1 MNPVFF
7 QQVES
12 ILSPERLDAY
22 RQDGAAPAITLA
34 RYLWNMAL
42 CEALY
47 SPLQIAEIA
56 LRNAL
61 HGCLST
67 RFGGA
72 GWYDVIASLPVWQQ
86 RQLSEARQ
94 KLLAERKLVTP
105 GRMVA
110 ELHFGFWTGFFNK
123 SHAGTGLGHALA
135 RLAFAHAP
143 RPERDLKKLDARWK
157 RIRDLRN
164 RIFHHER
171 IIHWKDLGAQ
181 HSSIVAAA
189 QDMSVTTAAL
199 RRMAELNVLLLVCNE
214 KFEPCA
220 ITLPYY
226 RPTNTE
232 LLRRQIEWT
241 PEWKTAMWRQIITAK
256 VRNQAANLAHLKRA
270 HLVLTEIANRCE
282 KPHPVGAT
290 LQSAADEEVRRSS
303 EAPLRPSLATLTASK
318 RAAFLSDSPDAC
330 ESRAA
335 RHYWKHLLPRLSE
348 WQKTD
353 EKRRIPG
360 TRECVNGM
368 LDYGYSILRTA
379 VLRSLAAYGFIAA
392 IGIAHAPKAGSF
404 ALADDL
410 MEPLRPWIDQELRLF
425 LQGGERPMQEWMRQ
439 AVTVLQAEIKIG
451 QAKVR
456 LLNAVDIYVQSFAVA
471 ALARAPFPLR
481 IPMLP

>member
-1 MNPVFF
+1 M
-7 QQVES
+7 S
-12 ILSPERLDAY
+12 YHILHLLSHNLRVRL
-22 RQDGAAPAITLA
+22 
-34 RYLWNMAL
+34 
-42 CEALY
+42 
-47 SPLQIAEIA
+47 
-56 LRNAL
+56 
-61 HGCLST
+61 
-67 RFGGA
+67 
-72 GWYDVIASLPVWQQ
+72 
-86 RQLSEARQ
+86 
-94 KLLAERKLVTP
+94 
-105 GRMVA
+105 
-110 ELHFGFWTGFFNK
+110 
-123 SHAGTGLGHALA
+123 
-135 RLAFAHAP
+135 
-143 RPERDLKKLDARWK
+143 KLDQLHISDTEKGTEQTVPLA
-157 RIRDLRN
+157 DM
-164 RIFHHER
+164 
-171 IIHWKDLGAQ
+171 AV
-181 HSSIVAAA
+181 IVAAA
-189 QDMSVTTAAL
+189 QDMSVTTSAL

-241 PEWKTAMWRQIITAK
+241 PQWKTAMWRQIITAK

-270 HLVLTEIANRCE
+270 HVVLSEIAKRCE
-282 KPHPVGAT
+282 KGGEV
-290 LQSAADEEVRRSS
+290 SAQKVSVA
-303 EAPLRPSLATLTASK
+303 ALTASK

-353 EKRRIPG
+353 EKRRVPG
-360 TRECVNGM
+360 TREGVNGM
-368 LDYGYSILRTA
+368 LDYGYAILRTA
-379 VLRSLAAYGFIAA
+379 VLRSLAAHGFIAA

-456 LLNAVDIYVQSFAVA
+456 LLNAVDIYVQSFAEA
-471 ALARAPFPLR
+471 ALARAPFPLKM
-481 IPMLP
+481 PMLP